1 MLFLLF
7 MTCSN
12 NKASELILSTAYFPN
27 VEYFALIN
35 LFDGVMIDVNETF
48 PKQTYRNRC
57 SILTANGPLN
67 LVLPVSKPNGNKSL
81 TKDVTIFDREKWH
94 LNHTRAISSAYST
107 SPFYI
112 HYIDEFIGIFDN
124 KWDNLIDLNTE
135 IIERILTI
143 LEISKNINYT
153 DNFLPVENTHSDFRF
168 AISPKV
174 KSDLTSFDEYTQVFS
189 DRYAF
194 FPNLSVLDLIFNLGP
209 RAKDYL
215 DNVSNKILNS

>member
-124 KWDNLIDLNTE
+124 KWDNLVDLNTE
-135 IIERILTI
+135 ILKRLLAI
-143 LEISKNINYT
+143 LEIDKNICFT
-153 DNFLPVENTHSDFRF
+153 DDFIPVDNDHTDFRF
-168 AISPKV
+168 TISPKV
-174 KSDLTSFDEYTQVFS
+174 ESNLTAFNEYTQVFS
-189 DRYAF
+189 DRHIF

-215 DNVSNKILNS
+215 NNVADKILNS

>member
-1 MLFLLF
+1 M
-7 MTCSN
+7 
-12 NKASELILSTAYFPN
+12 
-27 VEYFALIN
+27 
-35 LFDGVMIDVNETF
+35 
-48 PKQTYRNRC
+48 
-57 SILTANGPLN
+57 
-67 LVLPVSKPNGNKSL
+67 
-81 TKDVTIFDREKWH
+81 
-94 LNHTRAISSAYST
+94 
-107 SPFYI
+107 
-112 HYIDEFIGIFDN
+112 
-124 KWDNLIDLNTE
+124 
-135 IIERILTI
+135 TI